1 MSILEKLERDMIEAT
16 KARESERLGVIRF
29 VRSELKNRRIELK
42 RDLED
47 DDVIEVLARV
57 VKRHHESIDQFA
69 GGGRDDLV
77 ERERRQLA
85 VVEGYLP
92 EKLEDAEIA
101 ALIEQAIEETGA
113 AGRGGLGLVMKAIMP
128 KVKGRADGS
137 VVKRMVEARLSE
149 LIEE

>member
-16 KARESERLGVIRF
+16 KARDSERLGVIRF
-29 VRSELKNRRIELK
+29 VRSELKNRSIELR

-57 VKRHHESIDQFA
+57 VKRHNESIEQFA

-77 ERERRQLA
+77 ERERRQRA
-85 VVEGYLP
+85 VVEAYLP
-92 EKLEDAEIA
+92 ERLAEAEIA
-101 ALIEQAIEETGA
+101 SLIEQSIEETGA

-128 KVKGRADGS
+128 KVRGRADGKA
-137 VVKRMVEARLSE
+137 VKRMVEARLSE
-149 LIEE
+149 AVEE